1 MKRRLAFLSGAP
13 RTSTKRIASLTG
25 GRQHILGTIAGFEAN
40 GWIVDRYVVGDKVPE
55 SWLKA
60 QHDMDKGKSFVARLG
75 ADLVRM
81 FLSLTH
87 LPRILKEIPTADW
100 VYERYAA
107 YQFFGYLYQRRGI
120 PWILET
126 NDALFKQVQSELKHV
141 ALPGIVRWAE
151 RRAYRQCDILVVI
164 SEELRRILVQELNIP
179 AAKIVVL
186 PNAADIETFD
196 PTRVTPRRLFDQ
208 DTFVIGFQ
216 GAMYKRHGLE
226 HLVRAVARM
235 RAEGMNVA
243 AVFLGDGGERSGLE
257 SLSHE
262 LGIADFTK
270 FPGRVAREIVPEYIA
285 GYDLCYSG
293 QMEWMGKSMHD
304 SPLKLYDYMSMAKP
318 VVASRFPDAVRLTR
332 NGEIGFLYEPGNLD
346 ALVSAATLAYNNR
359 DTLGELGAA
368 ARIEIV
374 ANHTWETRVRE
385 FIATAEA
392 LLSKEP
398 GRPVERID
406 APNQQKAAEY
416 TQAR

>member
-1 MKRRLAFLSGAP
+1 MKRKVAFLSGAP

-40 GWIVDRYVVGDKVPE
+40 GWAVDHYVVGDKVPE

-60 QHDMDKGKSFVARLG
+60 EHDMDKGKSFVARLA

-87 LPRILKEIPTADW
+87 LPQILKRIPTADW

-107 YQFFGYLYQRRGI
+107 YQFFGYFYQRRGI

-126 NDALFKQVQSELKHV
+126 NDALFKQVESELKHV

-164 SEELRRILVQELNIP
+164 SEELRRILVEELKIP
-179 AAKIVVL
+179 AEKIVVL

-196 PTRVTPRRLFDQ
+196 PERVIPRRLFDE
-208 DTFVIGFQ
+208 DVFVIGFQ

-226 HLVRAVARM
+226 HLVRAVAHM
-235 RAEGMNVA
+235 REAGMNVG
-243 AVFLGDGGERSGLE
+243 AVFLGDGGERLGLE
-257 SLSHE
+257 SLGRE
-262 LGIADFTK
+262 LGIADFMK
-270 FPGRVAREIVPEYIA
+270 FPGRVPRENVPEYIA

-318 VVASRFPDAVRLTR
+318 VVASRFPDAVTLTR
-332 NGEIGFLYEPGNLD
+332 NGELGFLYEPGNLD
-346 ALVSAATLAYNNR
+346 ALIAAATRAYQNR
-359 DTLGELGAA
+359 DTLGGLGSA
-368 ARIEIV
+368 ARSEIV
-374 ANHTWETRVRE
+374 SNHTWAKRVHD
-385 FIATAEA
+385 FILTADA
-392 LLSKEP
+392 LLGQSTHRLLDNLDSANLPE
-398 GRPVERID
+398 
-406 APNQQKAAEY
+406 AAEY
-416 TQAR
+416 TRSR